1 VSPDRAHRQENG
13 HGQHAHGRTVVV
25 AEKNGGRRARG
36 SGRKVAES
44 LVPVAAAAGLIAFAH
59 LGAFDNSND
68 PFPRSVIAHT
78 G

>member
-1 VSPDRAHRQENG
+1 M
-13 HGQHAHGRTVVV
+13 

-36 SGRKVAES
+36 SGRKVAAS

>member
-1 VSPDRAHRQENG
+1 MV
-13 HGQHAHGRTVVV
+13 
-25 AEKNGGRRARG
+25 EKSGGRRARG
-36 SGRKVAES
+36 RGRKYASS

-59 LGAFDNSND
+59 LGAFDNGND